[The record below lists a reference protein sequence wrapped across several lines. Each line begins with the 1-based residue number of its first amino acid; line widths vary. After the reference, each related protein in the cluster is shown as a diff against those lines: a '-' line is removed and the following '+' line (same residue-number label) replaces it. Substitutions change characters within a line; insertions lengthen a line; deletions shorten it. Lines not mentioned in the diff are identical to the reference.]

1 MLLYIQKIAW
11 RKTALVVVLLV
22 VGLKVTAQQIQHKI
36 SADQRRQEVE
46 LIKKSF
52 ISLQPGLYRYNSPEQ
67 INSYFDEML
76 KKVSGTIN
84 DPEYFKESLL
94 ILTGYG
100 LVVVCPEKEKT

>member
-1 MLLYIQKIAW
+1 MNVEIIYAFIHPKIAW

-52 ISLQPGLYRYNSPEQ
+52 ISLQPGLYGYNSPNRSTA
-67 INSYFDEML
+67 ILMKCLRRFPAPSMILNIS
-76 KKVSGTIN
+76 KKA
-84 DPEYFKESLL
+84 F
-94 ILTGYG
+94 
-100 LVVVCPEKEKT
+100 